1 MSSGVKSFRALN
13 AEFRSLDS
21 IPEQWEEG
29 IGGAGVGL
37 SRVGLWSNLTLPEDP
52 SFSGVKSGQESW
64 ERRSKD
70 PS

>member
-1 MSSGVKSFRALN
+1 MSSGAKSFRALN

-21 IPEQWEEG
+21 IPGTMGRRHWS
-29 IGGAGVGL
+29 GGWGEL

-52 SFSGVKSGQESW
+52 SSSGVKSGQESW
-64 ERRSKD
+64 ESKD